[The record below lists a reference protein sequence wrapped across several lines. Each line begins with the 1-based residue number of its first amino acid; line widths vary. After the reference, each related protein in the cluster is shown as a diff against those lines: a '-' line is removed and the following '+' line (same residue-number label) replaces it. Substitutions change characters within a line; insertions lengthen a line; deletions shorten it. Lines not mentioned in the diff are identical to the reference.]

1 MESIWIHHKIIGNGG
16 LILSRT
22 HLLIINYAMDEKSQ
36 VFSHQVDLVNKL
48 AEKYDKVYVLTGSV
62 GFHKVSSNVEVMSFN
77 WIQGK
82 KFVSLLRFVFKFL
95 QVLGKNR
102 FTCIFSHMTSVQS
115 AFISPITRVLRI
127 KHYLWYAHTSN
138 NIYLLISRALTNG
151 VITST
156 PGSCPIK
163 GRKVF
168 AIGQSVDS
176 KGFDRK
182 SRLDVPIRNLIHI
195 GRFDPS
201 KNVEEIVASVKK
213 LRDTYPELK
222 LNIIG
227 SPSSEKFQAHMELVK
242 TKFLT
247 DTQVGWLAF
256 TPGIERRKIPDELKK
271 YDCFIHS
278 FQGSLDKTL
287 VEATLTAIPVATINN
302 EYIKIFGKWNLID
315 SVNSVSLVSEL
326 EYLLN
331 LDSNTITKEVDR
343 RHEIARRDHDSEGW
357 VNRLVNVLD
366 QN

>member
-1 MESIWIHHKIIGNGG
+1 MESIWIHNKIIGNGG

-36 VFSHQVDLVNKL
+36 VFSHQVNLVNKL
-48 AEKYDKVYVLTGSV
+48 AEKYHKVSVLTGSV
-62 GFHKVSSNVEVMSFN
+62 GFHKVSSNVEVISFN

-82 KFVSLLRFVFKFL
+82 KFSSLFRFVSKFL

-151 VITST
+151 IITST

-163 GRKVF
+163 GRKIF

-176 KGFDRK
+176 KVFDKK
-182 SRLDVPIRNLIHI
+182 SRLDTPINKLIHI

-201 KNVEEIVASVKK
+201 KNIEDIVAGVKR
-213 LRDTYPELK
+213 LRADYPELK
-222 LNIIG
+222 LNIVG
-227 SPSSEKFQAHMELVK
+227 SPSSEKFQEHMELVK
-242 TKFLT
+242 SKFLT
-247 DTQVGWLAF
+247 DVQQGWLTF
-256 TPGIERRKIPDELKK
+256 KPGIERRKIPDELKK
-271 YDCFIHS
+271 NDCFIHA

-302 EYIKIFGKWNLID
+302 EYIKIFGKWN
-315 SVNSVSLVSEL
+315 SSNSVSLVSEL

-331 LDSNTITKEVDR
+331 LDSNTVTNEVDR
-343 RHEIARRDHDSEGW
+343 RHEIARRNHDSEGW

>member
-1 MESIWIHHKIIGNGG
+1 MESIWIHNKIIGNGG

-36 VFSHQVDLVNKL
+36 VFSHQVNLVNKL
-48 AEKYDKVYVLTGSV
+48 AEKYQKVSVLTGSV
-62 GFHKVSSNVEVMSFN
+62 GFHKVSSNVEVISFN

-82 KFVSLLRFVFKFL
+82 KLSSLFRFVFKFL
-95 QVLGKNR
+95 QVLSKNR

-115 AFISPITRVLRI
+115 AFISPITRVLRL

-138 NIYLLISRALTNG
+138 NIYLMISRALTNG
-151 VITST
+151 IITST

-176 KGFDRK
+176 KVFDKK
-182 SRLDVPIRNLIHI
+182 SRLDTPINKLIHI

-201 KNVEEIVASVKK
+201 KNIEEIVAGVKK
-213 LRDTYPELK
+213 LRADYPELK
-222 LNIIG
+222 LNIVG
-227 SPSSEKFQAHMELVK
+227 SPSSEKFQEHMEIVK
-242 TKFLT
+242 SKFLT
-247 DTQVGWLAF
+247 DVQLGWLTF
-256 TPGIERRKIPDELKK
+256 QPGIERRKIPDELKK
-271 YDCFIHS
+271 NDCFIHA

-302 EYIKIFGKWNLID
+302 EYIKIFGKWN
-315 SVNSVSLVSEL
+315 SSNSVSLVSEL

-331 LDSNTITKEVDR
+331 LDSNTITNEVDR
-343 RHEIARRDHDSEGW
+343 RHEIARRNHDSEGW